1 MSRQTFLPYAAGL
14 ALAVTLTGC
23 AAESAAPEPMT
34 PVPTVSAPSSS
45 VATSAPAAPAA
56 SPTSAAPDFP
66 EGLPAAAK
74 KHTNEGARVFI
85 AHVIDQV
92 NAAWTAPDSTAL
104 DGLCDESAG
113 ACSFWVD
120 EAQKLVRE
128 GQRYE
133 GDPVSLTKLDPI
145 SPTAGKTRF
154 ITHIVQ
160 ERRDIVDA
168 RGVRVKTD
176 PHIEAVFIS
185 TVSWTS
191 TGWTLFGFDVVSG

>member
-1 MSRQTFLPYAAGL
+1 
-14 ALAVTLTGC
+14 
-23 AAESAAPEPMT
+23 MT
-34 PVPTVSAPSSS
+34 AST
-45 VATSAPAAPAA
+45 PAAPAA
-56 SPTSAAPDFP
+56 SRASVGPDFP

-74 KHTNEGARVFI
+74 KHTNDGAKAFI
-85 AHVIDQV
+85 AHLIDQV

-104 DGLCDESAG
+104 DGLCDEGAG
-113 ACSFWVD
+113 ACRFWVD
-120 EAQKLVRE
+120 EAQKLARE

-133 GDPVSLTKLDPI
+133 GDPVSLRKLDPL
-145 SPTAGKTRF
+145 SPAAGKTRF

-160 ERRDIVDA
+160 ERRGIVNA

-191 TGWTLFGFDVVSG
+191 TGWRLFGFDVVSG